1 MLRSGFPLLCV
12 CRFLLDFD
20 LHRGRYAVG
29 SRHSD
34 LDRAG
39 LLGCDFT
46 VLVHRRDLLV
56 AALPF
61 QFGLCAFRKQL
72 QFTLQFQCLSDRQLV
87 RKRLKV
93 GVLYR

>member
-61 QFGLCAFRKQL
+61 QF
-72 QFTLQFQCLSDRQLV
+72 
-87 RKRLKV
+87 
-93 GVLYR
+93 